1 MDLINFKFF
10 LENDSN
16 PFILFSNQGK
26 IKYLNTSAELLMG
39 ACQPKDIFKIALT
52 HAPKTFGS
60 QKTALN
66 LSFNSFEFYGINVLY
81 DNEEY
86 IGIQLYNKP
95 MAKID
100 ESNLLEGYT
109 STNINILI
117 QANIELFNIT
127 YQGKLKLL
135 TDYDIP
141 EFQIHQNN
149 FSLLLRN
156 IFMQFEESRTLEVLI
171 KIKLGERVVVKN
183 ERYSIIVI
191 HLKANER
198 EDSTDRDVELLAH
211 KNHINIHFKKYE
223 IILEIPAI
231 KK

>member
-1 MDLINFKFF
+1 MDSINFKFF

-16 PFILFSNQGK
+16 PFILFTNQGK

-39 ACQPKDIFKIALT
+39 SCQPKDIFDIAIT
-52 HAPKTFGS
+52 HAPQTFGS

-66 LSFNSFEFYGINVLY
+66 ISFNSFEFYAINVLY

-86 IGIQLYNKP
+86 IGIYLYNKP

-100 ESNLLEGYT
+100 ENNLLEGYT
-109 STNINILI
+109 STDINILI

-127 YQGKLKLL
+127 YQGELKLL

-156 IFMQFEESRTLEVLI
+156 IFTQFKDSKELEILI

-183 ERYSIIVI
+183 ERYSIII
-191 HLKANER
+191 IQLKGNQR
-198 EDSTDRDVELLAH
+198 EENSDREIELLAH
-211 KNHINIHFKKYE
+211 KNHINIHFKKQE

>member
-1 MDLINFKFF
+1 MDSINFKFF

-16 PFILFSNQGK
+16 PFILFTNQGK

-39 ACQPKDIFKIALT
+39 SCQPKDIFKIALS

-60 QKTALN
+60 QKTAIN

-86 IGIQLYNKP
+86 IGVHLYNKP

-100 ESNLLEGYT
+100 DNSRLEGYT
-109 STNINILI
+109 STDINVLL
-117 QANIELFNIT
+117 QANIELFNIN
-127 YQGKLKLL
+127 YQGEIKLL

-141 EFQIHQNN
+141 QFQIHQND

-156 IFMQFEESRTLEVLI
+156 IFIQFEESKTLEILI
-171 KIKLGERVVVKN
+171 KIKIGERVIVKN
-183 ERYSIIVI
+183 ERYSIII
-191 HLKANER
+191 IQLKSSKR
-198 EDSTDRDVELLAH
+198 EESSDKEIELLAH
-211 KNHINIHFKKYE
+211 KNHINIHFKKQE

-231 KK
+231 I

>member
-1 MDLINFKFF
+1 MDSINFKFF

-16 PFILFSNQGK
+16 PFILFTNQGK

-39 ACQPKDIFKIALT
+39 SCQPKDIFKIALT

-86 IGIQLYNKP
+86 IGIHLYNKP
-95 MAKID
+95 LAKID
-100 ESNLLEGYT
+100 DNSLLEGYT
-109 STNINILI
+109 LTDINVLL
-117 QANIELFNIT
+117 QANIELFNIN
-127 YQGKLKLL
+127 YKGEIKLL

-141 EFQIHQNN
+141 QFQIHQNN

-156 IFMQFEESRTLEVLI
+156 IFTQFEESTKLEILI

-183 ERYSIIVI
+183 ERYSIII
-191 HLKANER
+191 IQLKSNRRKESIDR
-198 EDSTDRDVELLAH
+198 EIELLAH
-211 KNHINIHFKKYE
+211 KNHINIHFKKQE

-231 KK
+231 Q

>member
-1 MDLINFKFF
+1 MDSINFKFF

-16 PFILFSNQGK
+16 PFILFTNQGK

-39 ACQPKDIFKIALT
+39 SCQPKDIFKIALT

-81 DNEEY
+81 DDEEY
-86 IGIQLYNKP
+86 IGIHLYNKP
-95 MAKID
+95 LAKID
-100 ESNLLEGYT
+100 DNSLLEGYT
-109 STNINILI
+109 LTDINVLL
-117 QANIELFNIT
+117 QANIELFNIN
-127 YQGKLKLL
+127 YKGEIKLL

-141 EFQIHQNN
+141 QFQIHQNN

-156 IFMQFEESRTLEVLI
+156 VFTQFEESTKLEILI

-183 ERYSIIVI
+183 ERYSIII
-191 HLKANER
+191 IQLKSNRRKESIDR
-198 EDSTDRDVELLAH
+198 EIELLAH
-211 KNHINIHFKKYE
+211 KNHINIHFKKQE

-231 KK
+231 Q

>member
-1 MDLINFKFF
+1 MDSINFKFF
-10 LENDSN
+10 IENDSN
-16 PFILFSNQGK
+16 PFILFTSQGK

-39 ACQPKDIFKIALT
+39 SCQPKDIFKIALT
-52 HAPKTFGS
+52 HAPQTFGS

-86 IGIQLYNKP
+86 IGIHLYSKP

-100 ESNLLEGYT
+100 DNSQLEGYS
-109 STNINILI
+109 STDINILL
-117 QANIELFNIT
+117 QANIELFNIN
-127 YQGKLKLL
+127 YKGEIKLL

-141 EFQIHQNN
+141 KFQIHQNN

-156 IFMQFEESRTLEVLI
+156 IFTQFEKTKRLEILI

-191 HLKANER
+191 QLKSNKR
-198 EDSTDRDVELLAH
+198 EESLDKEIELLAH
-211 KNHINIHFKKYE
+211 KNHINIHFKKQE

-231 KK
+231 K

>member
-1 MDLINFKFF
+1 MDSINFKFF
-10 LENDSN
+10 IENDSN
-16 PFILFSNQGK
+16 PFILFTSQGK

-39 ACQPKDIFKIALT
+39 SCQPKDIFKIALT
-52 HAPKTFGS
+52 HAPQTFGS

-86 IGIQLYNKP
+86 IGIHLYNKP
-95 MAKID
+95 LAKID
-100 ESNLLEGYT
+100 DNSLLEGYS
-109 STNINILI
+109 STDINVLL
-117 QANIELFNIT
+117 QANIELFNMQ
-127 YQGKLKLL
+127 YQGEIKLL

-141 EFQIHQNN
+141 QFQIHQND

-156 IFMQFEESRTLEVLI
+156 IFTQFEESENLEILV

-183 ERYSIIVI
+183 QRYSIIVI
-191 HLKANER
+191 QLKSNKRDE
-198 EDSTDRDVELLAH
+198 STDREIELLAH
-211 KNHINIHFKKYE
+211 KNHINIHFKKQE

-231 KK
+231 I

>member
-1 MDLINFKFF
+1 MDSINFKFF
-10 LENDSN
+10 IENDSN
-16 PFILFSNQGK
+16 PFILFNNQGK

-39 ACQPKDIFKIALT
+39 SCQPKEIFDIGLT
-52 HAPKTFGS
+52 HAPQTFGS

-86 IGIQLYNKP
+86 IGIHLYNKP
-95 MAKID
+95 MATID
-100 ESNLLEGYT
+100 DNSRLEGYT
-109 STNINILI
+109 STDINVLL

-127 YQGKLKLL
+127 YQGEMKLL

-141 EFQIHQNN
+141 KFQIHQND

-156 IFMQFEESRTLEVLI
+156 IFTQFEESKTLEILI

-183 ERYSIIVI
+183 ERYSIII
-191 HLKANER
+191 IQLKSSKR
-198 EDSTDRDVELLAH
+198 EESTDREIELLAH
-211 KNHINIHFKKYE
+211 KNHINIHFKKQE

-231 KK
+231 V